1 MKIFDSIPTE
11 QPISEI
17 LEDIN
22 DPRDLRNLSQDQ
34 IPQLADELREFLLY
48 SVGKTGG
55 HFGAGLGSNR
65 ANFSTALQV

>member
-34 IPQLADELREFLLY
+34 IPKLADELREFLL
-48 SVGKTGG
+48 
-55 HFGAGLGSNR
+55 
-65 ANFSTALQV
+65 

>member
-55 HFGAGLGSNR
+55 HFGAGLG
-65 ANFSTALQV
+65 